1 MVFVTY
7 RSAIQTNH
15 ELEAV
20 LTNFQKLLN
29 DIINCK
35 PSLSV
40 IQVTLIQDV
49 LLGGLMILI
58 LKMD

>member
-49 LLGGLMILI
+49 LLGGLMI
-58 LKMD
+58 